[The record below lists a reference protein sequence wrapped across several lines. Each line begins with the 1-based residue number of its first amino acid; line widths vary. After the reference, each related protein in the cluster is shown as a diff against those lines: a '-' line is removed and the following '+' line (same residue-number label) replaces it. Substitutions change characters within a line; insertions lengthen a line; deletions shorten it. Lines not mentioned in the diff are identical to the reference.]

1 MPTPTPGT
9 PPSPRLH
16 EPVELQDY
24 EQYIGREAVDRIHR
38 KGRALSHLRV
48 VHLNSTFYG
57 GGVAELLDSLSLM
70 LNYAG
75 VDTEWRT
82 LQGAR
87 DFFSVTKKMHNALQ
101 SGTINLSDL
110 KKNIYEDV
118 IAKNARRTHLENYN
132 RVVIHDPQPLP
143 FICHYN
149 KNGPWLWHC
158 HVDLSDP
165 NAELWAYLEQFV
177 ERYDAV
183 IVSSDRYR
191 RDLETPQRVI
201 RPAIDPFTIK
211 NKPMSDAEIRERLDH
226 YDIPTDLPLVVQVS
240 RFDRW
245 KDPEGVIEAFKL
257 ASESVDAR
265 LVLLGAV
272 AGDDPE
278 GQEVYESLL
287 DERSDRIII
296 LSKEDT
302 ALVNALQRKARVVL
316 QKSLREGFGLTV
328 SEAMWKETPVIG
340 GDVGG
345 IPLQID
351 DGENGFLVSSIEEAA
366 DRIVQLV
373 DNPELADQLGRR
385 ARQTVRDNFLMIRLL
400 EDYLDLLGA
409 FETRYHLRNS

>member
-1 MPTPTPGT
+1 MPPASTD
-9 PPSPRLH
+9 PSPRLH
-16 EPVELQDY
+16 EPVEVQDY
-24 EQYIGREAVDRIHR
+24 EPYIGREAVDRIHR
-38 KGRALSHLRV
+38 KGRALRHLRV

-70 LNYAG
+70 LNCAG
-75 VDTEWRT
+75 LDTEWRT

-87 DFFSVTKKMHNALQ
+87 DFFGVTKKMHNALQ
-101 SGTINLSDL
+101 SGEINLSDL
-110 KKNIYEDV
+110 KKRIYEDV

-149 KNGPWLWHC
+149 KNGPWIWHC
-158 HVDLSDP
+158 HVDLTDP
-165 NAELWAYLEQFV
+165 NPELWAYLEQFV

-183 IVSSDRYR
+183 VVSSDKYR
-191 RDLETPQRVI
+191 RELETPQRVV

-211 NKPMSDAEIRERLDH
+211 NKPMSEAEIQERLDH
-226 YDIPTDLPLVVQVS
+226 YEIPTDLPLVVQVS

-245 KDPEGVIEAFKL
+245 KDPEGAIEAFKL
-257 ASESVDAR
+257 ALESVDAR

-296 LSKEDT
+296 LSREDT
-302 ALVNALQRKARVVL
+302 ALVNALQREARVVL

-345 IPLQID
+345 IPLQIE
-351 DGENGFLVSSIEEAA
+351 DGENGFLVSSIPEAA
-366 DRIVQLV
+366 ERIVQLV
-373 DNPELADQLGRR
+373 DNPELADRLGGR
-385 ARQTVRDNFLMIRLL
+385 ARETVRENFLMIRLL

-409 FETRYHLRNS
+409 FETRYHLRNG